1 MALKKVIT
9 DHKGISTSYHKITD
23 ISVRGKEN
31 EFYSAHAALKS
42 YVSEDIRQ
50 ESVNNEV
57 EISFYYFNL
66 TEEEMNGNIFVT
78 MYNKIKAL
86 EKFEGAEDC

>member
-1 MALKKVIT
+1 MALKKTIT
-9 DHKGISTSYHKITD
+9 DKKGISTSYHKITE
-23 ISVRGKEN
+23 IAVASKEDN
-31 EFYSAHAALKS
+31 AYHAHAALKS

-50 ESVNNEV
+50 ESVDNEV
-57 EISFYYFNL
+57 IMKFYYFNL

-86 EKFEGAEDC
+86 PEFEDAEDC